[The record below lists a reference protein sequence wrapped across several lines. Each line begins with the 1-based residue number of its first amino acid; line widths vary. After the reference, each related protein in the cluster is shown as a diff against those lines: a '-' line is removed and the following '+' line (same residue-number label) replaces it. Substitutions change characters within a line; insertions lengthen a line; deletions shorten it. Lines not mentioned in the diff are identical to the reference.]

1 MSKTLFR
8 NVILMLWTL
17 LAVVAC
23 GGGGGD
29 GGGVASGGTGGT
41 GVSSG
46 TVTGFGSVFVNG
58 VEFDTQTSSV
68 TLDGSSGPDE
78 ATDPHRGLKVGMIVK
93 VDGEFDDDGIHGA
106 ATEIEY
112 EDNLE
117 GPVDS
122 ITSIDATTKRAVVL
136 GQTVILD
143 KNRTNFEKTTFDT
156 LAVGNVIEVSGLTD
170 ADRNIR
176 ATYVEMKAV
185 SFVSGTTEMEVK
197 GTIKNLDTGAKTF
210 QINALTVNYASA
222 DTSDLSGGIPAN
234 DQLVEV
240 KGTSFGAGGELI
252 ATKVEPEDDG
262 LGVADADEAEIEG
275 YVTAFTSSSQFTV
288 GNQPVETTGSTVF
301 EGGMAG
307 DIAMGRKLEVKGSLV
322 GGILTATK
330 IEFED

>member
-1 MSKTLFR
+1 MNMTLFR
-8 NVILMLWTL
+8 NAFLMLGAL

-23 GGGGGD
+23 GGGGG
-29 GGGVASGGTGGT
+29 GGSVASGGTGGT

-58 VEFDTQTSSV
+58 VEFDTQTGSV

-78 ATDPHRGLKVGMIVK
+78 ATDSHRGLKVGMVVK

-122 ITSIDATTKRAVVL
+122 ITDIDATTKQAVVL

-156 LAVGNVIEVSGLTD
+156 LVVGNVIEVSGLTD
-170 ADRNIR
+170 ADGNIR

-197 GTIKNLDTGAKTF
+197 GTIKSLDTGAKTF

-222 DTSDLSGGIPAN
+222 DTGDLSGGIPAN
-234 DQLVEV
+234 GQFVEV

-307 DIAMGRKLEVKGSLV
+307 DIAVGRKLEVEGSLG